1 MADHG
6 SRQIGH
12 ELRETASRNTHL
24 REYLQRF
31 KQFTGEFPEFI
42 DEPEDEWEADK
53 PNVLYPVGGPI
64 YCHVYGD
71 LGKDTKYYTIE
82 PELSGPEAA
91 VFDQVR
97 ERILE
102 KSVNKPAPEQEA
114 EYDDRIEE
122 LLEETVRINDDDEG
136 GVFQRMRTLPQ
147 NLGTLVRNFDASS
160 VADRMVSDERGQ
172 MSMDTGDLSGKQVRA
187 GARRVATAPK
197 QAARQFRAAAPL
209 VRDALEEAFGFGR
222 IPVTQSTYENI
233 RYQLNRDIVGFG
245 PLEPV
250 MRDPYNEDIHV
261 IGPSHC
267 YVDHGT
273 FGMLET
279 TVDFGTPDEFD
290 GWLRN
295 MGERIGDPVSDSDPI
310 VDSTLPDG
318 SRVNIIY
325 SDDVSLKGPSLT
337 IRQGDEVPLSVGQ
350 ITNWGTLSPE
360 LAAYLWLCLENE
372 QTVFVVGETA
382 SGKTTTLNAI
392 MSFIPR
398 DSKIYTAEDT
408 AEVLP
413 PHDTWQQLLTREGQ
427 GENSADVDMFDLVA
441 AALRSRPDY
450 IIVGEVRGEE
460 GRMAF
465 QAAQTGHPVMLT
477 FHASDIVSM
486 IQRFTG
492 EPINVP
498 ETFMDNADVALFQN
512 RVKQGDDVLRRVTS
526 VQEIEGYSKEMGGV
540 VTRQAFYW
548 DPVEDEIVFQGRN
561 NSYVLEEQ
569 IATLL
574 GYADTREIYDEL
586 DFRADII
593 ERIIQEDL
601 TGYHEFNETIES
613 FQRDGIEGLPFTITR
628 GF

>member
-1 MADHG
+1 MTEHG
-6 SRQIGH
+6 TAQIQDD
-12 ELRETASRNTHL
+12 LREVAMRRPHL
-24 REYLQRF
+24 RDYLKRF
-31 KQFTGEFPEFI
+31 KQFTGEFPRLI
-42 DEPEDEWEADK
+42 DEPDDEWEADK
-53 PNVLYPVGGPI
+53 PNVIYPVGGPI

-71 LGKDTKYYTIE
+71 VGQDTEYYAVE
-82 PELSGPEAA
+82 PELSGTEQEL
-91 VFDQVR
+91 FGKVR
-97 ERILE
+97 GEILE
-102 KSVNKPAPEQEA
+102 KSVKKPAPQDEG

-122 LLEETVRINDDDEG
+122 LLDDTVLVNNGNNGGGGRGNLQNVSAQQILDWIKDVSYNDFKHNVRTFSTDDI
-136 GVFQRMRTLPQ
+136 VRYVKDFT
-147 NLGTLVRNFDASS
+147 NIGTYE
-160 VADRMVSDERGQ
+160 VSEQ
-172 MSMDTGDLSGKQVRA
+172 
-187 GARRVATAPK
+187 
-197 QAARQFRAAAPL
+197 
-209 VRDALEEAFGFGR
+209 
-222 IPVTQSTYENI
+222 TYENI
-233 RYQLNRDIVGFG
+233 RYRLNRDIVGFG
-245 PLEPV
+245 PLEPI
-250 MRDPYNEDIHV
+250 MRDPANEDIHV
-261 IGPSHC
+261 IGPHET

-273 FGMLET
+273 FGMLGT
-279 TVDFGTPDEFD
+279 SVDFGSPDRFD
-290 GWLRN
+290 NWLRN

-318 SRVNIIY
+318 SRINIIY

-337 IRQGDEVPLSVGQ
+337 IRQGEGTPLSVAQ
-350 ITNWGTLSPE
+350 ITKWGTLSPK

-382 SGKTTTLNAI
+382 SGKTTTLNCI

-413 PHDTWQQLLTREGQ
+413 PHDTWQQLLTREGG
-427 GENSADVDMFDLVA
+427 GEDSTDVDMFDLVA

-492 EPINVP
+492 DPINIP

-540 VTRQAFYW
+540 VTRQSFYW
-548 DPVEDEIVFQGRN
+548 DPVEDEIVFQGMN
-561 NSYVLEEQ
+561 NSFVLEEQ

-574 GYADTREIYDEL
+574 GYENTRDIYKEL
-586 DFRADII
+586 DFRAELMERMI
-593 ERIIQEDL
+593 EENIL
-601 TGYHEFNETIES
+601 GYHEVNETIEA
-613 FQRDGIEGLPFTITR
+613 FQRGGVDELPFDIHR
-628 GF
+628 SID

>member
-1 MADHG
+1 MTEHG
-6 SRQIGH
+6 TAQIQDD
-12 ELRETASRNTHL
+12 LREVAMRRPHL
-24 REYLQRF
+24 RDYLKRF
-31 KQFTGEFPEFI
+31 KQFTGEFPRLI
-42 DEPEDEWEADK
+42 DEPDDEWEADK
-53 PNVLYPVGGPI
+53 PNVIYPVGGPI

-71 LGKDTKYYTIE
+71 VGQDTEYYAVE
-82 PELSGPEAA
+82 PELSGTEQEL
-91 VFDQVR
+91 FGKVR
-97 ERILE
+97 GEILE
-102 KSVNKPAPEQEA
+102 KSVKKPAPQDEA

-122 LLEETVRINDDDEG
+122 LLDDTVLVNDGDD
-136 GVFQRMRTLPQ
+136 
-147 NLGTLVRNFDASS
+147 
-160 VADRMVSDERGQ
+160 ADRGRMNLQNVSADRILDWIKNVSYNDFKQGVRGF
-172 MSMDTGDLSGKQVRA
+172 STDDIVRYVKDFTNI
-187 GARRVATAPK
+187 GTYEVSE
-197 QAARQFRAAAPL
+197 Q
-209 VRDALEEAFGFGR
+209 
-222 IPVTQSTYENI
+222 TYENI
-233 RYQLNRDIVGFG
+233 RYRLNRDIVGFG
-245 PLEPV
+245 PLEPI
-250 MRDPYNEDIHV
+250 MRDPANEDIHV
-261 IGPSHC
+261 IGPHET

-273 FGMLET
+273 FGMLGT
-279 TVDFGTPDEFD
+279 SVDFGSPDRFD
-290 GWLRN
+290 NWLRN

-318 SRVNIIY
+318 SRINIIY

-337 IRQGDEVPLSVGQ
+337 IRQGEGTPLSVAQ
-350 ITNWGTLSPE
+350 ITKWGTLSPK

-382 SGKTTTLNAI
+382 SGKTTTLNCI

-413 PHDTWQQLLTREGQ
+413 PHDTWQQLLTREGG
-427 GENSADVDMFDLVA
+427 GEDSTDVDMFDLVA

-492 EPINVP
+492 DPINIP

-540 VTRQAFYW
+540 VTRQSFYW
-548 DPVEDEIVFQGRN
+548 DPVEDEIVFQGMN

-574 GYADTREIYDEL
+574 GYENTRDIYNEL
-586 DFRADII
+586 DFRAELMERMI
-593 ERIIQEDL
+593 EENIL
-601 TGYHEFNETIES
+601 GYHEVNETIEA
-613 FQRDGIEGLPFTITR
+613 FQRDGVDGLPFDIHR
-628 GF
+628 SID

>member
-1 MADHG
+1 MADQG
-6 SRQIGH
+6 TRQIGH
-12 ELRETASRNTHL
+12 ELREQASRYPHL

-31 KQFTGEFPEFI
+31 KQFTGEFPELI
-42 DEPEDEWEADK
+42 EEPSSDYEVPR
-53 PNVLYPVGGPI
+53 PNIVYSVGGPI
-64 YCHVYGD
+64 FVHIYGD
-71 LGKDTKYYTIE
+71 VGKDTKYYTIE
-82 PELSGPEAA
+82 PELSEPERNL
-91 VFDQVR
+91 FDRVR
-97 ERILE
+97 NRILE
-102 KSVNKPAPEQEA
+102 KSVRKPAPDVEA

-122 LLEETVRINDDDEG
+122 LLEETVKIQEG
-136 GVFQRMRTLPQ
+136 GTEQSQRGIVNKVRELAGGNLPVE
-147 NLGTLVRNFDASS
+147 LRGSS
-160 VADRMVSDERGQ
+160 RGQ
-172 MSMDTGDLSGKQVRA
+172 LSMGSGGDRSGPSWLTRAQDIARKPAQTLSDIQ
-187 GARRVATAPK
+187 ARIPEWEKT
-197 QAARQFRAAAPL
+197 
-209 VRDALEEAFGFGR
+209 LEEAMGYGR
-222 IPVTQSTYENI
+222 IPVNETTYDTM
-233 RYQLNRDIVGFG
+233 RYRLNRDIVGLG
-245 PLEPV
+245 PLESA

-261 IGPSHC
+261 IGPEQT

-273 FGMLET
+273 FGLLPT
-279 TVDFGTPDEFD
+279 TIQWESEERFD
-290 GWLRN
+290 NWLRN
-295 MGERIGDPVSDSDPI
+295 IGERMGDPVSDTDPI
-310 VDSTLPDG
+310 IDSTLPDG
-318 SRVNIIY
+318 SRINIIY
-325 SDDVSLKGPSLT
+325 SDDVSIQGASLT

-350 ITNWGTLSPE
+350 ITKWGTLSPK

-382 SGKTTTLNAI
+382 SGKTTTLNSI
-392 MSFIPR
+392 MAFIPR

-408 AEVLP
+408 AEVMP

-427 GENSADVDMFDLVA
+427 GEASADVTMFDLVA

-492 EPINVP
+492 DPINVP

-512 RVKQGDDVLRRVTS
+512 RVKQGNDVLRRVTS
-526 VQEIEGYSKEMGGV
+526 VQEIEGFSKEMGGV

-548 DPVEDEIVFQGRN
+548 DPVEDDIVFQGRN

-574 GYADTREIYDEL
+574 GYQDTREIYEEL
-586 DFRADII
+586 DYRAEII

-601 TGYHEFNETIES
+601 IDYHEFNKTIAD
-613 FQRDGIEGLPFTITR
+613 FHRDGVEGLPFTMPRRDI
-628 GF
+628 

>member
-1 MADHG
+1 MTEHG
-6 SRQIGH
+6 TAQIQDD
-12 ELRETASRNTHL
+12 LREVAMRRPHL
-24 REYLQRF
+24 RDYLKRF
-31 KQFTGEFPEFI
+31 KQFTGEFPRLV
-42 DEPEDEWEADK
+42 DEPSSDWEADK
-53 PNVLYPVGGPI
+53 PNVIYPVGGPI
-64 YCHVYGD
+64 YSHVYGD
-71 LGKDTKYYTIE
+71 VGQETELHCIE
-82 PELSGPEAA
+82 PELSGTEQEL
-91 VFDQVR
+91 FGKVR
-97 ERILE
+97 SQILE
-102 KSVNKPAPEQEA
+102 RSVNKPAPQDEA

-122 LLEETVRINDDDEG
+122 LLDETVLVNDDDGGGG
-136 GVFQRMRTLPQ
+136 GVNSLSPQQILKWVKSISYNDFKNGVRTFSAEQ
-147 NLGTLVRNFDASS
+147 VVEIVKDFTNIGTYE
-160 VADRMVSDERGQ
+160 VSEQ
-172 MSMDTGDLSGKQVRA
+172 
-187 GARRVATAPK
+187 
-197 QAARQFRAAAPL
+197 
-209 VRDALEEAFGFGR
+209 
-222 IPVTQSTYENI
+222 TYENI
-233 RYQLNRDIVGFG
+233 RYRLNRDIVGFG
-245 PLEPV
+245 PLEPI
-250 MRDPYNEDIHV
+250 MRDPANEDIHV
-261 IGPSHC
+261 IGPHET

-273 FGMLET
+273 YGMLGT
-279 TVDFGTPDEFD
+279 SVDFQSNERFD
-290 GWLRN
+290 NWLRN
-295 MGERIGDPVSDSDPI
+295 MGERMGDPVSDSDPI

-318 SRVNIIY
+318 SRINIIY

-337 IRQGDEVPLSVGQ
+337 IRQGEGTPLSVAQ
-350 ITNWGTLSPE
+350 ITKWGTLSPK

-382 SGKTTTLNAI
+382 SGKTTTLNCI

-398 DSKIYTAEDT
+398 DAKIYTAEDT

-413 PHDTWQQLLTREGQ
+413 PHDTWQQLLTREGG
-427 GENSADVDMFDLVA
+427 GEDSSDVDMFDLVA

-492 EPINVP
+492 DPINIP

-540 VTRQAFYW
+540 VTRQSFYW
-548 DPVEDEIVFQGRN
+548 DPVEDEIVFQGMN

-574 GYADTREIYDEL
+574 GYENTRDIYDEL
-586 DFRADII
+586 DFRADIMERMI
-593 ERIIQEDL
+593 EENVL
-601 TGYHEFNETIES
+601 GYHDVNETITS
-613 FQRDGIEGLPFTITR
+613 FQRDGIEGLPFDIHR

>member
-1 MADHG
+1 MTEHG
-6 SRQIGH
+6 TAQIQDD
-12 ELRETASRNTHL
+12 LREVAMRRPHL
-24 REYLQRF
+24 RDYLKRF
-31 KQFTGEFPEFI
+31 KQFTGEFPRLI
-42 DEPEDEWEADK
+42 DEPDDEWEADK
-53 PNVLYPVGGPI
+53 PNVIYPVGGPI

-71 LGKDTKYYTIE
+71 VGQDTEYYAVE
-82 PELSGPEAA
+82 PELSGTEQEL
-91 VFDQVR
+91 FGKVR
-97 ERILE
+97 GEILE
-102 KSVNKPAPEQEA
+102 KSVKKPAPQDEA

-122 LLEETVRINDDDEG
+122 LLDDTVLVNDGDDG
-136 GVFQRMRTLPQ
+136 GDRGRMNLQ
-147 NLGTLVRNFDASS
+147 NVS
-160 VADRMVSDERGQ
+160 ADRILDWIKNVSYNDFKQGVRGF
-172 MSMDTGDLSGKQVRA
+172 STDDIVRYVKDFTNI
-187 GARRVATAPK
+187 GTYEVSE
-197 QAARQFRAAAPL
+197 Q
-209 VRDALEEAFGFGR
+209 
-222 IPVTQSTYENI
+222 TYENI
-233 RYQLNRDIVGFG
+233 RYRLNRDIVGFG
-245 PLEPV
+245 PLEPI
-250 MRDPYNEDIHV
+250 MRDPANEDIHV
-261 IGPSHC
+261 IGPHET

-273 FGMLET
+273 FGMLGT
-279 TVDFGTPDEFD
+279 SVDFGSPDRFD
-290 GWLRN
+290 NWLRN

-318 SRVNIIY
+318 SRINIIY

-337 IRQGDEVPLSVGQ
+337 IRQGEGTPLSVAQ
-350 ITNWGTLSPE
+350 ITKWGTLSPK

-382 SGKTTTLNAI
+382 SGKTTTLNCI

-413 PHDTWQQLLTREGQ
+413 PHDTWQQLLTREGG
-427 GENSADVDMFDLVA
+427 GEDSSDVDMFDLVA

-450 IIVGEVRGEE
+450 IVVGEVRGEE

-492 EPINVP
+492 DPINIP

-540 VTRQAFYW
+540 VTRQSFYW
-548 DPVEDEIVFQGRN
+548 DPVEDEIVFQGMN

-574 GYADTREIYDEL
+574 GYENTRDIYNEL
-586 DFRADII
+586 DFRAEIMERMI
-593 ERIIQEDL
+593 EENIL
-601 TGYHEFNETIES
+601 GYHEVNETIEA
-613 FQRDGIEGLPFTITR
+613 FQRDGVEGMPFDIHR
-628 GF
+628 SID

>member
-1 MADHG
+1 MTEHG
-6 SRQIGH
+6 TAQIQDD
-12 ELRETASRNTHL
+12 LREVAMRRPHL
-24 REYLQRF
+24 RDYLKRF
-31 KQFTGEFPEFI
+31 KQFTGEFPRLVE
-42 DEPEDEWEADK
+42 EPSDEWEADK
-53 PNVLYPVGGPI
+53 PNVIYPVGGPI

-71 LGKDTKYYTIE
+71 VGQDTEYYAVE
-82 PELSGPEAA
+82 PELSGTEQEL
-91 VFDQVR
+91 FGKVR
-97 ERILE
+97 GEILE
-102 KSVNKPAPEQEA
+102 KSVKKPAPQNEG

-122 LLEETVRINDDDEG
+122 LLDETVLVNDGDAGGRNIASLSPQQILNWMKNVSYNDFKADVSAFSTDD
-136 GVFQRMRTLPQ
+136 VVRVVKDFT
-147 NLGTLVRNFDASS
+147 NVGTYE
-160 VADRMVSDERGQ
+160 VS
-172 MSMDTGDLSGKQVRA
+172 
-187 GARRVATAPK
+187 
-197 QAARQFRAAAPL
+197 
-209 VRDALEEAFGFGR
+209 EE
-222 IPVTQSTYENI
+222 TYENI
-233 RYQLNRDIVGFG
+233 RYRLNRDIVGFG
-245 PLEPV
+245 PLEPI
-250 MRDPYNEDIHV
+250 MRDPANEDIHV
-261 IGPSHC
+261 IGPHET

-273 FGMLET
+273 YGMLGT
-279 TVDFGTPDEFD
+279 SVDFGSPEQFD
-290 GWLRN
+290 NWLRN

-318 SRVNIIY
+318 SRINIIY

-337 IRQGDEVPLSVGQ
+337 IRQGEGTPLSVAQ
-350 ITNWGTLSPE
+350 ITKWGTLSPK

-382 SGKTTTLNAI
+382 SGKTTTLNCI

-413 PHDTWQQLLTREGQ
+413 PHDTWQQLLTREGG
-427 GENSADVDMFDLVA
+427 GEDSSDVDMFDLVA

-450 IIVGEVRGEE
+450 IVVGEVRGEE

-492 EPINVP
+492 DPINIP

-548 DPVEDEIVFQGRN
+548 DPVEDEIVFQGMN
-561 NSYVLEEQ
+561 NSFVLEEQ

-574 GYADTREIYDEL
+574 GYENTRDIYNEL
-586 DFRADII
+586 DFRAEIFERMI
-593 ERIIQEDL
+593 EENIL
-601 TGYHEFNETIES
+601 GYHEVNEAIEA
-613 FQRDGIEGLPFTITR
+613 FQRDGVDGLPFDIHR
-628 GF
+628 SFD